1 MKKQSNRATGKT
13 SNSGKS
19 VKRTRRSVVKS
30 TMLTGAG
37 KNGIATERP
46 RKNERV
52 DWLNWRP
59 SPYVPSRWPTTIIT
73 RTKPAAYTD
82 CSSTTDGLWEG
93 SNVSRDSLLLLTH
106 RKWKLQHKSLNILAR
121 FNRDRLCFY
130 LCKVL
135 SRLLNQR
142 VELGTVFVATD

>member
-1 MKKQSNRATGKT
+1 MLSADYVDYTEFGFGFGLYFWIGVFLARMKKQSNRATGKT

-93 SNVSRDSLLLLTH
+93 SKR
-106 RKWKLQHKSLNILAR
+106 LAR
-121 FNRDRLCFY
+121 LTPSAY
-130 LCKVL
+130 TSEMETSAQVL
-135 SRLLNQR
+135 EYSRSLQS
-142 VELGTVFVATD
+142 